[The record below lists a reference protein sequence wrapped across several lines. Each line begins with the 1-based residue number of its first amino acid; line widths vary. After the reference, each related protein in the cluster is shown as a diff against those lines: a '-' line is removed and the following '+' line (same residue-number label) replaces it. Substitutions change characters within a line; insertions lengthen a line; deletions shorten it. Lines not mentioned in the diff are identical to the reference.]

1 MGRGTLLKKGVN
13 ERPLNDRPASPLI
26 AAHRGWRVLASR
38 NKEDRRRSVCSTPG
52 ALINLE
58 TWSKHNSM
66 RTRSKRT
73 IVVLAA
79 ALILLVAFFLPG
91 LPWSARSRHTL
102 KRVIVKAEM
111 KMARWRGK
119 EPRFMSIAG
128 RLNVP
133 AAQIQALDSRSGWAT
148 LADSDGAFVLPL
160 EMWYPSARYELVIST
175 DDSVG
180 RLIKVTAPE
189 EFPENGV
196 FSAGELDVSLGAP
209 VKLASLIGV
218 NSVSVED
225 FDYKNREYYQDLY
238 DKLTAGKQS
247 DEEKMDAI
255 YGYVACKLN
264 YNETQW
270 ELGSPRRV
278 LERGSEY
285 CGHLSIAMQ
294 TLLEIGGY
302 RARAIHMSDGRHPL
316 GTHAVVEVFYD
327 EGWHLYDPTFGLKF
341 LNKDGTVASY
351 RDIRLDTS
359 LISEDLFARFDEEV
373 RRRLL
378 TLLPGIF
385 QTGYH
390 HFFYLKSK

>member
-1 MGRGTLLKKGVN
+1 MSTGRKRIATALLGT
-13 ERPLNDRPASPLI
+13 S
-26 AAHRGWRVLASR
+26 
-38 NKEDRRRSVCSTPG
+38 
-52 ALINLE
+52 
-58 TWSKHNSM
+58 
-66 RTRSKRT
+66 
-73 IVVLAA
+73 VVLL
-79 ALILLVAFFLPG
+79 ALFLPG
-91 LPWSARSRHTL
+91 LPWSAKLRHTM
-102 KRVIVKAEM
+102 KRVIVKSEM
-111 KMARWRGK
+111 KLARWRGK

-128 RLNVP
+128 RLNAP

-180 RLIKVTAPE
+180 SLIKITAPE
-189 EFPENGV
+189 GFPENGV
-196 FSAGELDVSLGAP
+196 FYVGELDVSRGAP

-218 NSVSVED
+218 NSMNVQD
-225 FDYKNREYYQDLY
+225 FDYRNREYYQDLY

-247 DEEKMDAI
+247 DEEKIDAI
-255 YGYVACKLN
+255 YSYVACKLN

-278 LERGSEY
+278 LEQGSEY

-294 TLLEIGGY
+294 TLLEIGRY
-302 RARAIHMSDGRHPL
+302 RARAIHMSDGRQPL
-316 GTHAVVEVFYD
+316 GTHAVVEVFYGD
-327 EGWHLYDPTFGLKF
+327 GWHLYDPTFGLKF

-351 RDIRLDTS
+351 RDIRLNTS
-359 LISEDLFARFDEEV
+359 LISEDLFARFDEKV
-373 RRRLL
+373 RLSLL
-378 TLLPGIF
+378 QLLPGIF

>member
-1 MGRGTLLKKGVN
+1 MRLRLKRWSIFLLCLSLLV
-13 ERPLNDRPASPLI
+13 
-26 AAHRGWRVLASR
+26 
-38 NKEDRRRSVCSTPG
+38 
-52 ALINLE
+52 
-58 TWSKHNSM
+58 
-66 RTRSKRT
+66 
-73 IVVLAA
+73 
-79 ALILLVAFFLPG
+79 LILFLPG
-91 LPWSARSRHTL
+91 LPWAGRIRHTL
-102 KRVIVKAEM
+102 KRTIVKSEM
-111 KMARWRGK
+111 KLARWRGK

-160 EMWYPSARYELVIST
+160 EMWYPGARYELVIST

-196 FSAGELDVSLGAP
+196 LSVGELDVSRGAP
-209 VKLASLIGV
+209 VELASLIGV
-218 NSVSVED
+218 NSLTRDD
-225 FDYKNREYYQDLY
+225 FDSKNREYYQDLY
-238 DKLTAGKQS
+238 DNLTAGKQS
-247 DEEKMDAI
+247 NEEKIDAI

-302 RARAIHMSDGRHPL
+302 RSRAIHMSDGRNPL

-327 EGWHLYDPTFGLKF
+327 GGWHLFDPTFGLKF

-351 RDIRLDTS
+351 RDIRLNTS
-359 LISEDLFARFDEEV
+359 LISEDLFAKFDEKV
-373 RRRLL
+373 RRQLL
-378 TLLPGIF
+378 TLLPGVF